1 VIGSYVDRISVQTVS
16 NANNGG
22 QPVPT
27 WTTTLSRIAASVVT
41 TAGRQV
47 ERVFGAQVQAETTH
61 TVRLAMPSSD
71 IALTSQV
78 IWHARWGDRTF
89 AIVGKAVMQDA
100 RQREVVLA
108 CQEIRTT

>member
-1 VIGSYVDRISVQTVS
+1 MDRISVQTVTH
-16 NANNGG
+16 ANNGG

-27 WTTTLSRIAASVVT
+27 WTTSLSRIAASVET
-41 TAGRQV
+41 TTGRV
-47 ERVFGAQVQAETTH
+47 ERVFGAQLQGETTH
-61 TVRLAMPSSD
+61 TVRLSMPADD

-78 IWHARWGDRTF
+78 IWHGRWGDRTF

-108 CQEIRTT
+108 CQEIRTP